1 MKKIY
6 LLIAASFLL
15 MLVVACAPADRAD
28 AEKTTEEVKD
38 TTAVKEPTSEKQT
51 VEEKVVETK
60 PKTTETKEET
70 TETKPAEKTETK
82 TAPTK
87 IPEQVKE
94 IVDKADSKLVSMG
107 YLYGGPENDGR
118 FLDTYYVKGDKIKV
132 KLYEDN
138 IYVTE
143 GYFDTVYL
151 NIVEK
156 TATARCENRKRC
168 ISGNTDNMNKVLDA
182 NYDDYR
188 RKLPYEWLQDITTP
202 TVIGEEVVDKRS
214 VLKIEYPKKDTMV
227 EMWLDKSYGVPL
239 QIKTIYPNED
249 EELFQ
254 FTNVQFNTLKE
265 EEMVPPPIEVA
276 RINQTH

>member
-6 LLIAASFLL
+6 LLIAASLLL

-28 AEKTTEEVKD
+28 ADKATADVKD
-38 TTAVKEPTSEKQT
+38 ITDVKDSDAEKQT

-60 PKTTETKEET
+60 PKITETKEET
-70 TETKPAEKTETK
+70 TETKTTEKTETK
-82 TAPTK
+82 TVSK
-87 IPEQVKE
+87 ELPEKVKE
-94 IVDKADSKLVSMG
+94 IVDKADNKLVSMG
-107 YLYGGPENDGR
+107 YLYAGPENDGR

-168 ISGNTDNMNKVLDA
+168 VSGNTDNMNKELDA

-202 TVIGEEVVDKRS
+202 TVVGEEVVDKRS
-214 VLKIEYPKKDTMV
+214 VLKIEYPNKDTMV
-227 EMWLDKSYGVPL
+227 EMWLDQTYGVPL

-265 EEMVPPPIEVA
+265 EDMVPLPIEVP